1 MRKLLLA
8 ASLSTLLGACAS
20 MHDAPPAQ
28 SHYGMLTDAQGM
40 TLYVFD
46 KDATGSGKSVCNGPC
61 ATNWPPLL
69 AGEKDQAR
77 GDWSIV
83 GRDDGRRQWAYK
95 GRPLYTWSK
104 DQKPGDTTGDGFLNN
119 QWHTARP

>member
-1 MRKLLLA
+1 MKKQILA
-8 ASLSTLLGACAS
+8 VSLSLILGACAS
-20 MHDAPPAQ
+20 LPGTPPAQ
-28 SHYGMLTDAQGM
+28 SRAGMLTDPQGM

-46 KDATGSGKSVCNGPC
+46 KDTAGNGKSVCNGPC

-69 AGEKDQAR
+69 AAEKDQAR

-104 DQKPGDTTGDGFLNN
+104 DQKPGDASGDGFLNN
-119 QWHTARP
+119 QWHIARP